1 MTRRGRLALALGA
14 VLYLVAWLTGSPALY
29 PVAVGLVL
37 APLLAWVWLALAP
50 RPVRLARQAGRPEH
64 YEGDDVDVALELEVE
79 LGVLPPAPVVARER
93 LSKLG
98 RRETKLRRAG
108 GRRLSARYVLP
119 ALRRGRYAVEEAS
132 AVLQDPFGLATHE
145 VDLTAP
151 ATLLVYPRLVELD
164 ALFSDSGAMLADG
177 RRLLM
182 RRPSGFELHS
192 VRDHEQGESLRRV
205 HWPSTAKRGSR
216 RVKELEDAPRAEVA
230 VLLDARASRASAA
243 AFDAQVR
250 AAGSILRAHVKR
262 SRRTVLLVNG
272 AVQEQLRA
280 NTLEDWAPALELLAA
295 AEPDGRRPVEL
306 LLSEEASLVSR
317 ALELA
322 VVTSVLTPG
331 LVERVVQRALARRHV
346 SLVYVDAGTF
356 EGRPRRREPGLL
368 RLQAAGVPL
377 AVVGTGDDLAAALAP
392 APVPSVE
399 VRRA

>member
-1 MTRRGRLALALGA
+1 
-14 VLYLVAWLTGSPALY
+14 
-29 PVAVGLVL
+29 VL

-50 RPVRLARQAGRPEH
+50 RPVRLSRQARRQEH
-64 YEGDDVDVALELEVE
+64 FEGDDVDVALEVEVE

-98 RRETKLRRAG
+98 GRETKLRRLAA
-108 GRRLSARYVLP
+108 RRLAARYVLH
-119 ALRRGRYAVEEAS
+119 ALRRGRYAVEEAQ
-132 AVLQDPFGLATHE
+132 AVLQDPFGLATFA

-164 ALFSDSGAMLADG
+164 ALFSDSGAALADG

-192 VRDHEQGESLRRV
+192 VRDYEQGESLRRV
-205 HWPSTAKRGSR
+205 HWPSTAKRGSLM
-216 RVKELEDAPRAEVA
+216 VKELEDAPRDEVA
-230 VLLDARASRASAA
+230 VLLDARANGASAA

-272 AVQEQLRA
+272 SSQALLRA
-280 NTLEDWAPALELLAA
+280 NTLDDWTPALELLAA
-295 AEPDGRRPVEL
+295 AEPDGHRPVEL
-306 LLSEEASLVSR
+306 LLAEQARLVAR
-317 ALELA
+317 ALEVA

-331 LVERVVQRALARRHV
+331 LVERIVQRALARRHV

-356 EGRPRRREPGLL
+356 DGRARRREAGLL

-377 AVVGTGDDLAAALAP
+377 AVLGAGDDLAAVLAP
-392 APVPSVE
+392 APVPSLE
-399 VRRA
+399 VSRA